1 MLDPLSFLHQ
11 PCLHSSYRI
20 SAVIM
25 KCYISCPLS
34 ELLLS
39 SALKKMQLL
48 FMQARKQ
55 IQKIIRLSGRNDTET
70 YVHLELFCFML
81 QNI

>member
-1 MLDPLSFLHQ
+1 
-11 PCLHSSYRI
+11 
-20 SAVIM
+20 M

-34 ELLLS
+34 KLLLS

-55 IQKIIRLSGRNDTET
+55 IQKIIIRLLGRNDTET
-70 YVHLELFCFML
+70 YVPLELFCFML